1 MARRELT
8 PPERA
13 ALEWMSKYV
22 ELTGRTIE
30 WWWQFITEWAH
41 LSMPLLLK
49 NMPEEEVKK
58 MAQLEPFEAAKIMYE
73 KLATILRGR
82 ERIVELAEELA
93 NAKVELETCKR
104 DCFNFF

>member
-1 MARRELT
+1 
-8 PPERA
+8 
-13 ALEWMSKYV
+13 
-22 ELTGRTIE
+22 
-30 WWWQFITEWAH
+30 
-41 LSMPLLLK
+41 
-49 NMPEEEVKK
+49 